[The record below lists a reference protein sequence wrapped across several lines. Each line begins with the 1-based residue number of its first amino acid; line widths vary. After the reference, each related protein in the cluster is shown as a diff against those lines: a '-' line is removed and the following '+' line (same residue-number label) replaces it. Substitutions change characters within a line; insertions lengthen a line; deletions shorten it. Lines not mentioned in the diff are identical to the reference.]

1 MMDNNKHNFSPHPS
15 PLIKFGQ
22 LNVNGLCSPVR
33 QQHLLNFFLHS
44 SFGALSINDTR
55 LSPSTT
61 KFIFK
66 NEHSQHHFKS
76 YWACSSSSSR
86 PHDGVGILLRNP
98 LHKHVQTIDP
108 WNGRLLKLD
117 LFFHQTKISIIS
129 IYYPPSGSVHQS
141 ICNDLIAKLLSWLD
155 YARANNYFVV
165 ILGDFNADVIAHSN
179 YSPNHFKLL
188 RLLSSRFFTD
198 HQAHSSTNG
207 PDPTF
212 FHDNGSSRLDYIWS
226 SPGFP
231 APGLFSQVVICPGLL
246 DRPFTDHKVLTT
258 VFDFSSCLA
267 ILAKSRYKQ
276 KKEMR
281 TVFSYAS
288 TSVEQWN
295 NFTTEVDDSLGVYLD
310 RQYHPNSDFSSLS
323 LDRMWHALKAAIIS
337 AAIETLPFQKFLDQ
351 FLYRLTTRRFNRPTQ
366 IAQMTAAL
374 PSYLETLASLLPDY
388 SVPTYSTTPAS
399 VFKSFLRSQ
408 KNLVS
413 AFLSTK
419 FAQHLTDSVEYY
431 TALHDEHFS
440 NSLGTF
446 IDSALSV
453 EKRSIVLDRVLV
465 VLDSTP
471 TLLTDPSDIK
481 QAAISH
487 FQSIVSPP
495 LVRYSSITSFPARW
509 QQAYTFLT
517 NVSASL
523 YDPVLAPISLQEWS
537 AVISSMPNN
546 KASGPSKISYEMIKH
561 LSGEALDFSLLL
573 ANTCLSRGDIPA
585 DWREAV
591 VYPIPKPHDF
601 DAQLKNTRPITL
613 LETVRK
619 CVVKVVTNRL
629 SNILADSKVLQGG
642 NFAGLPGSS
651 TDVPIK
657 MLDAIIHQHKHDST
671 DNQEL
676 WIVSQ
681 DISKAFDSM
690 DLNMLKLALD
700 RLHIPALLVR
710 FILNLFTRRN
720 NKIITCHGDTAAYRV
735 RVGIDQGEII
745 SPLLWVIYL
754 DPLLTV
760 LNQEARDPFI
770 LKSSALL
777 NYSPLEFEQH
787 SLPISHL
794 TFMDDSTLIASSK
807 FGIEDRLSITAEFYT
822 LNNVQAN
829 SAKYVLLSSSSP
841 SSKIIFDLTPS
852 FLVSDLS
859 LSLSSLSLHAS
870 FRFLG
875 VWFSLSA
882 SSDFVLK
889 QARSMVKDM
898 AALLG
903 PKKLLAQHVAYLYNA
918 VLLPRLEFRLQTTLF
933 SESTIQSIVKPLFSV
948 LRRKAGLAMTTP
960 LPLLFLKLPFSI
972 QNAFYRFLS
981 SHIASWQKIFT
992 HPDFKDFALY
1002 AISYLQGY
1010 LGAESCPT
1018 TINLEPWSQIVS
1030 LRTHTLFNSLLFSSR
1045 LNITW
1050 SLSFRPPRHD
1060 LQPALPLRSIL
1071 PHSIFQSSWKLW
1083 KNLNIFVLAQLISPC
1098 GRYLMNWPD
1107 LRYLGIVGRKGR
1119 IPNWFTFINNNFL
1132 SSFSSTLLLSSYFIN
1147 SSFTLASPCLLDHT
1161 VKDYSFYPQWAINL
1175 DSATQTLSVGRVCIT
1190 YKKQNSAIMSHW
1202 LPVFTSAD
1210 ERSYD
1215 PCPGC
1220 ALNIP
1225 ALSKKSAIK
1234 QRCNSEKCFFN
1245 VTLSDTVGYPTRNAK
1260 VFAAYLPITLSTSWS
1275 YATSLAL
1282 VHFSNASPALSP
1294 LFKDRIDR
1302 IEDTILPLSVQSLY
1316 TDGSFHPANDSSPS
1330 FMTSAWIALDDV
1342 GLVLESS
1349 SMHLPSYFPSALR
1362 SEISAVLLG
1371 LNALSRDSSI
1381 SIHTD
1386 CSQLISLWTR
1396 FVDAP
1401 FSPKLLREPNHLLWL
1416 SIRQLIMD
1424 RNLNVELIKV
1434 PAHGDDIYNIQA
1446 DSLAKDAHSSLQP
1459 TTLLSTFC
1467 YAPCLLTFNSLPIDV
1482 NIRHFLR
1489 SIADAR
1495 ALLSFCSL
1503 ARFTALGSPS
1513 LFDWAGIYFC
1523 LSQIK
1528 GFASHRNGRP
1538 EFWIFRI
1545 KLLLDMLPTLTT
1557 LQQRKPYLYSPDWL
1571 CPQCNSAPEDLN
1583 HLWTCPYILP
1593 DLNPCLTHRSEV
1605 IKFRDSC
1612 LSSFLSLKSLDISF
1626 HTEFFALDCW
1636 NYEAPSSSC
1645 LWLTRGLLPAHLTA
1659 FLNQHFPLS
1668 VIYKIISP
1676 LLNDFQVELY
1686 GEIWLCRN
1694 VLFHAWEESQGIS
1707 AASKLRG
1714 PSINSSPI
1722 VSSPHTNN
1730 SSLATVSQD
1739 SWISWISSSIIRGGS
1754 WISHLDFLRRLT
1766 VQPLRISFW

>member
-1 MMDNNKHNFSPHPS
+1 MTDNNKHNFSPYPS

-44 SFGALSINDTR
+44 SFGVLSINDTR
-55 LSPSTT
+55 LSPSNA

-66 NEHSQHHFKS
+66 NEHSLHHFKS

-98 LHKHVQTIDP
+98 LHKHVQTVDP
-108 WNGRLLKLD
+108 WN
-117 LFFHQTKISIIS
+117 
-129 IYYPPSGSVHQS
+129 
-141 ICNDLIAKLLSWLD
+141 
-155 YARANNYFVV
+155 V

-188 RLLSSRFFTD
+188 RLLSSRVFTD

-231 APGLFSQVVICPGLL
+231 APGLFSQVVTCPGLF

-267 ILAKSRYKQ
+267 ILAKSRLKQ
-276 KKEMR
+276 KKELR
-281 TVFSYAS
+281 TIFSYAS

-310 RQYHPNSDFSSLS
+310 RQYHPNFDFSSLS

-337 AAIETLPFQKFLDQ
+337 AAIETLPFQKFLDR
-351 FLYRLTTRRFNRPTQ
+351 FLYRLTTRRSNRPTQ

-374 PSYLETLASLLPDY
+374 PSHLENLASLLPDY

-431 TALHDEHFS
+431 TALRDEHFS

-481 QAAISH
+481 QTAITH

-495 LVRYSSITSFPARW
+495 LTHYSSIISFPARW
-509 QQAYTFLT
+509 QQAYTPLA

-537 AVISSMPNN
+537 TVISSMPNN

-573 ANTCLSRGDIPA
+573 ANNCLSCGDIPA

-591 VYPIPKPHDF
+591 VYPIPKPHKF

-619 CVVKVVTNRL
+619 CVVKVITNRL
-629 SNILADSKVLQGG
+629 FNILADNKVLQGG
-642 NFAGLPGSS
+642 NFAGLPGGS

-671 DNQEL
+671 DDQEL

-794 TFMDDSTLIASSK
+794 TFIDDSTLIASSK
-807 FGIEDRLSITAEFYT
+807 SGIEDRLSITAEFYT

-933 SESTIQSIVKPLFSV
+933 SECTIQSIVKPLFSV
-948 LRRKAGLAMTTP
+948 LRRKAGLATTTP
-960 LPLLFLKLPFSI
+960 LPLLFLKLLFSI

-1045 LNITW
+1045 LNIMW

-1083 KNLNIFVLAQLISPC
+1083 KNLNIFVLAQLVSPC

-1132 SSFSSTLLLSSYFIN
+1132 SSSSSTLLLSSYFIN

-1161 VKDYSFYPQWAINL
+1161 VKDYSFYPQWAINFV
-1175 DSATQTLSVGRVCIT
+1175 SATQTLSVGRVCIT

-1202 LPVFTSAD
+1202 LPVSTSAD

-1225 ALSKKSAIK
+1225 ALSMKSAIR

-1260 VFAAYLPITLSTSWS
+1260 VFAAYLPIALSTSWS

-1282 VHFSNASPALSP
+1282 VHFSNASPAPSP

-1330 FMTSAWIALDDV
+1330 SMTSAWIALDDV

-1371 LNALSRDSSI
+1371 LNALFRDSSI

-1401 FSPKLLREPNHLLWL
+1401 FSPKLLREPNHLL
-1416 SIRQLIMD
+1416 
-1424 RNLNVELIKV
+1424 
-1434 PAHGDDIYNIQA
+1434 
-1446 DSLAKDAHSSLQP
+1446 
-1459 TTLLSTFC
+1459 
-1467 YAPCLLTFNSLPIDV
+1467 
-1482 NIRHFLR
+1482 
-1489 SIADAR
+1489 
-1495 ALLSFCSL
+1495 
-1503 ARFTALGSPS
+1503 
-1513 LFDWAGIYFC
+1513 
-1523 LSQIK
+1523 
-1528 GFASHRNGRP
+1528 
-1538 EFWIFRI
+1538 
-1545 KLLLDMLPTLTT
+1545 
-1557 LQQRKPYLYSPDWL
+1557 
-1571 CPQCNSAPEDLN
+1571 
-1583 HLWTCPYILP
+1583 
-1593 DLNPCLTHRSEV
+1593 
-1605 IKFRDSC
+1605 
-1612 LSSFLSLKSLDISF
+1612 
-1626 HTEFFALDCW
+1626 
-1636 NYEAPSSSC
+1636 
-1645 LWLTRGLLPAHLTA
+1645 
-1659 FLNQHFPLS
+1659 
-1668 VIYKIISP
+1668 
-1676 LLNDFQVELY
+1676 
-1686 GEIWLCRN
+1686 
-1694 VLFHAWEESQGIS
+1694 
-1707 AASKLRG
+1707 
-1714 PSINSSPI
+1714 
-1722 VSSPHTNN
+1722 
-1730 SSLATVSQD
+1730 
-1739 SWISWISSSIIRGGS
+1739 
-1754 WISHLDFLRRLT
+1754 
-1766 VQPLRISFW
+1766 

>member
-55 LSPSTT
+55 LSPSNA

-76 YWACSSSSSR
+76 YWACSSSFR

-188 RLLSSRFFTD
+188 HLLSSRFFTD

-231 APGLFSQVVICPGLL
+231 APGLFSQVVTCPDLL
-246 DRPFTDHKVLTT
+246 DRPFTDHKVLST

-267 ILAKSRYKQ
+267 ILAKSRLKQ
-276 KKEMR
+276 KQELR
-281 TVFSYAS
+281 TIFSYAS

-310 RQYHPNSDFSSLS
+310 RQYHPNFDFSSLS

-337 AAIETLPFQKFLDQ
+337 AAIETLPFQKFLDR
-351 FLYRLTTRRFNRPTQ
+351 FLYRLTTRRSNWLTQ

-374 PSYLETLASLLPDY
+374 PSHLENLASLLPDY
-388 SVPTYSTTPAS
+388 SVPTYSTTPVS

-431 TALHDEHFS
+431 TALRDEHFS
-440 NSLGTF
+440 TSLGTF

-481 QAAISH
+481 HAAVSH

-495 LVRYSSITSFPARW
+495 LVHYSSITSFPARW
-509 QQAYTFLT
+509 QQAYTPLT

-537 AVISSMPNN
+537 TVISSMPNN

-585 DWREAV
+585 DWCEAV
-591 VYPIPKPHDF
+591 IYPIPKPHDF

-629 SNILADSKVLQGG
+629 SNILADNKILQGG
-642 NFAGLPGSS
+642 NFAGLPGGS

-671 DNQEL
+671 DDQEL

-807 FGIEDRLSITAEFYT
+807 SGIEDRLSITAEFYT

-870 FRFLG
+870 FCFLG

-903 PKKLLAQHVAYLYNA
+903 LKKLLAQHVAYLYNA

-948 LRRKAGLAMTTP
+948 LRRKAGLATTTP

-981 SHIASWQKIFT
+981 SHMASWQKIFT

-1050 SLSFRPPRHD
+1050 SLSFQPPRHD

-1083 KNLNIFVLAQLISPC
+1083 KNLNIFALAQLVSPC

-1132 SSFSSTLLLSSYFIN
+1132 SSSSSTLLLSSYFIN

-1161 VKDYSFYPQWAINL
+1161 VKDYSFYPQWAITL
-1175 DSATQTLSVGRVCIT
+1175 DSATQTLSVGRVYIT

-1202 LPVFTSAD
+1202 LPVSTSAD

-1225 ALSKKSAIK
+1225 ALSMKSAIR

-1260 VFAAYLPITLSTSWS
+1260 VFAVYLPITLSTSWS

-1330 FMTSAWIALDDV
+1330 SMTSAWIALDDV

-1362 SEISAVLLG
+1362 SKISAVLLG

-1386 CSQLISLWTR
+1386 
-1396 FVDAP
+1396 F
-1401 FSPKLLREPNHLLWL
+1401 
-1416 SIRQLIMD
+1416 
-1424 RNLNVELIKV
+1424 

-1446 DSLAKDAHSSLQP
+1446 DSLAKAAHSSLQP
-1459 TTLLSTFC
+1459 NIPLSTFC
-1467 YAPCLLTFNSLPIDV
+1467 HAPCLLTFNSLPIDV

-1503 ARFTALGSPS
+1503 ARFTALG
-1513 LFDWAGIYFC
+1513 FV
-1523 LSQIK
+1523 
-1528 GFASHRNGRP
+1528 SHKNGRP

-1612 LSSFLSLKSLDISF
+1612 LSSFLSLKSLDNSF
-1626 HTEFFALDCW
+1626 HTKFFALDCW

-1659 FLNQHFPLS
+1659 FLNQYFPLS

-1714 PSINSSPI
+1714 PSTNSLPNTTSPQQ
-1722 VSSPHTNN
+1722 HN
-1730 SSLATVSQD
+1730 SSLASVSQD

>member
-22 LNVNGLCSPVR
+22 LNVNGLCSPIR

-55 LSPSTT
+55 LSPSNA
-61 KFIFK
+61 KFIFN

-98 LHKHVQTIDP
+98 LYKHVQTIDP
-108 WNGRLLKLD
+108 WN
-117 LFFHQTKISIIS
+117 
-129 IYYPPSGSVHQS
+129 
-141 ICNDLIAKLLSWLD
+141 
-155 YARANNYFVV
+155 V
-165 ILGDFNADVIAHSN
+165 ILGDFNADLIPLQMVLIPLS
-179 YSPNHFKLL
+179 FMIMVLL
-188 RLLSSRFFTD
+188 NWIIF
-198 HQAHSSTNG
+198 
-207 PDPTF
+207 
-212 FHDNGSSRLDYIWS
+212 
-226 SPGFP
+226 
-231 APGLFSQVVICPGLL
+231 
-246 DRPFTDHKVLTT
+246 DHKVLST
-258 VFDFSSCLA
+258 VFDF
-267 ILAKSRYKQ
+267 I
-276 KKEMR
+276 
-281 TVFSYAS
+281 
-288 TSVEQWN
+288 EQWD

-310 RQYHPNSDFSSLS
+310 RQYRPNFDFSSLS

-337 AAIETLPFQKFLDQ
+337 AAIETLPFQKFLDR
-351 FLYRLTTRRFNRPTQ
+351 FLYRLTTRRSNRPSQ

-374 PSYLETLASLLPDY
+374 PSHLENLASLLPDY
-388 SVPTYSTTPAS
+388 S
-399 VFKSFLRSQ
+399 
-408 KNLVS
+408 NLVS

-431 TALHDEHFS
+431 TALRDEHFS

-495 LVRYSSITSFPARW
+495 LTRYSSIISFPARW
-509 QQAYTFLT
+509 QRAYTPLA

-537 AVISSMPNN
+537 TVISSMPNN

-591 VYPIPKPHDF
+591 VI
-601 DAQLKNTRPITL
+601 
-613 LETVRK
+613 
-619 CVVKVVTNRL
+619 TNRL
-629 SNILADSKVLQGG
+629 SNILADNKVLQGG
-642 NFAGLPGSS
+642 NFAGLPGGS

-671 DNQEL
+671 DDQEL

-700 RLHIPALLVR
+700 RLHISALLVR

-720 NKIITCHGDTAAYRV
+720 NKIITCYGDTAAYRV

-807 FGIEDRLSITAEFYT
+807 SGIEDRLSITAEFYT

-882 SSDFVLK
+882 SSDFILK

-903 PKKLLAQHVAYLYNA
+903 PKKLLAQHVAYLYNV

-948 LRRKAGLAMTTP
+948 LRRKAGLATTTP

-992 HPDFKDFALY
+992 HPDFTDFALY

-1071 PHSIFQSSWKLW
+1071 PHSIFQLSWRLW
-1083 KNLNIFVLAQLISPC
+1083 KNLNIFVLAQLVSPC

-1132 SSFSSTLLLSSYFIN
+1132 SSSSSTLLLSSYFIN

-1161 VKDYSFYPQWAINL
+1161 VKDYSFYPQWAITL

-1202 LPVFTSAD
+1202 LPVSTSAD

-1225 ALSKKSAIK
+1225 ALSMKSAIR

-1282 VHFSNASPALSP
+1282 VHFSIASPALPP
-1294 LFKDRIDR
+1294 LFKDSIDR
-1302 IEDTILPLSVQSLY
+1302 FEDTILPLSVQSLY

-1330 FMTSAWIALDDV
+1330 SMTSAWIALDDD
-1342 GLVLESS
+1342 GLVLES

-1371 LNALSRDSSI
+1371 LNALFRDSSI
-1381 SIHTD
+1381 SVHTD

-1446 DSLAKDAHSSLQP
+1446 DSLAKDAHSSSQP

-1612 LSSFLSLKSLDISF
+1612 LSSFLSLKSLDNSF

-1659 FLNQHFPLS
+1659 FLNHYFPLS

-1714 PSINSSPI
+1714 PSTNSFPNTTSPQQ
-1722 VSSPHTNN
+1722 HN
-1730 SSLATVSQD
+1730 SSLASVSQD

>member
-1 MMDNNKHNFSPHPS
+1 MMDNKKHNFSPHPS
-15 PLIKFGQ
+15 PFIKFGQ
-22 LNVNGLCSPVR
+22 INVNGLCSP
-33 QQHLLNFFLHS
+33 
-44 SFGALSINDTR
+44 
-55 LSPSTT
+55 
-61 KFIFK
+61 
-66 NEHSQHHFKS
+66 S
-76 YWACSSSSSR
+76 YWSCSSSSR

-108 WNGRLLKLD
+108 WKGRLLKLD

-155 YARANNYFVV
+155 YARTNNYSVI
-165 ILGDFNADVIAHSN
+165 ILGDFNIDEVAHSN
-179 YSPNHFKLL
+179 YSHNHFRLL
-188 RLLSSRFFTD
+188 RLLSSQFFTD
-198 HQAHSSTNG
+198 HQAHSSTDG

-231 APGLFSQVVICPGLL
+231 APGLFSQVVTCPNLL
-246 DRPFTDHKVLTT
+246 DRPFTDHKVLIT

-267 ILAKSRYKQ
+267 ILAKSRLKQ
-276 KKEMR
+276 KKELR
-281 TVFSYAS
+281 TIFSYAS

-310 RQYHPNSDFSSLS
+310 RQYYLNFDFSSLS
-323 LDRMWHALKAAIIS
+323 LDRMWHALKAAIIG
-337 AAIETLPFQKFLDQ
+337 AAIETLPFHKVSNTRRHSYSPELTKLIAINKFLDR
-351 FLYRLTTRRFNRPTQ
+351 FLYRLTTHHPNRPTQ
-366 IAQMTAAL
+366 LAQMTAAL
-374 PSYLETLASLLPDY
+374 PSHLDDLATLLSDY

-431 TALHDEHFS
+431 TALRDEHFS

-481 QAAISH
+481 QATISH

-495 LVRYSSITSFPARW
+495 LVHYSSITSFPARW
-509 QQAYTFLT
+509 QQAYTPLA
-517 NVSASL
+517 NVSTAS

-573 ANTCLSRGDIPA
+573 ANTCLSHGDIPA

-591 VYPIPKPHDF
+591 VYPISKPHEF

-613 LETVRK
+613 LETVQK
-619 CVVKVVTNRL
+619 CVIKVVTNRL
-629 SNILADSKVLQGG
+629 SNILADGKILQGG
-642 NFAGLPGSS
+642 NFAGLPGGS

-657 MLDAIIHQHKHDST
+657 MLDAIIHQQKHDST
-671 DNQEL
+671 NEQEL

-760 LNQEARDPFI
+760 LNQQARDPFI

-777 NYSPLEFEQH
+777 NYSPLEFEQC

-807 FGIEDRLSITAEFYT
+807 SGIEDRLSITAEFYT

-841 SSKIIFDLTPS
+841 SSKITFELSPS
-852 FLVSDLS
+852 FIVSNTF
-859 LSLSSLSLHAS
+859 LSLSSLPLNTS

-882 SSDFVLK
+882 SSNFVLK

-933 SESTIQSIVKPLFSV
+933 SESTIQSIVKPMFSV
-948 LRRKAGLAMTTP
+948 LRRKAGLAATTP

-1018 TINLEPWSQIVS
+1018 TINLEPWSQIIS

-1050 SLSFRPPRHD
+1050 SLSFRPPRRD

-1083 KNLNIFVLAQLISPC
+1083 KNLNIFVLAQLVSPC
-1098 GRYLMNWPD
+1098 ERYLMNWLD

-1132 SSFSSTLLLSSYFIN
+1132 SSSSSSLLLSLYFIN
-1147 SSFTLASPCLLDHT
+1147 SSFTLASICLLDHT
-1161 VKDYSFYPQWAINL
+1161 VKDYQFYPQWAINL

-1202 LPVFTSAD
+1202 LPVSTSAD
-1210 ERSYD
+1210 ERSYN
-1215 PCPGC
+1215 PCSGC
-1220 ALNIP
+1220 AFNIP

-1234 QRCNSEKCFFN
+1234 QRF
-1245 VTLSDTVGYPTRNAK
+1245 
-1260 VFAAYLPITLSTSWS
+1260 FAAYLPITLSTSWS

-1282 VHFSNASPALSP
+1282 VHFSNASSTLSP
-1294 LFKDRIDR
+1294 SFKDRID
-1302 IEDTILPLSVQSLY
+1302 DNILPLSVQNLY
-1316 TDGSFHPANDSSPS
+1316 TDSSFHLTNASSPS
-1330 FMTSAWIALDDV
+1330 SMTSAWIALDDD

-1371 LNALSRDSSI
+1371 LSALSHDSSI

-1396 FVDAP
+1396 FVAAP

-1424 RNLNVELIKV
+1424 RNLNVDLIKV

-1459 TTLLSTFC
+1459 AALPSVFC

-1538 EFWIFRI
+1538 EFWIFCI

-1593 DLNPCLTHRSEV
+1593 ELNPCLTHRSEV

-1626 HTEFFALDCW
+1626 QTEFFALDCW

-1668 VIYKIISP
+1668 VIYKTISP
-1676 LLNDFQVELY
+1676 LLNDFQIELY

-1714 PSINSSPI
+1714 PSTISSFI
-1722 VSSPHTNN
+1722 ATSLQKHN

-1766 VQPLRISFW
+1766 VQPLRVSFW

>member
-1 MMDNNKHNFSPHPS
+1 MMDNKKHNFSPHPS

-55 LSPSTT
+55 LSPSNA

-76 YWACSSSSSR
+76 YWACSSFSR

-108 WNGRLLKLD
+108 WKGRLLKLD

-129 IYYPPSGSVHQS
+129 IYYPPSGSIHQS

-155 YARANNYFVV
+155 YARDNNYFVI
-165 ILGDFNADVIAHSN
+165 ILGDFNIDEVAHSH
-179 YSPNHFKLL
+179 YSSSHFKLL

-212 FHDNGSSRLDYIWS
+212 FHDNGSSRLIIS
-226 SPGFP
+226 
-231 APGLFSQVVICPGLL
+231 
-246 DRPFTDHKVLTT
+246 VLTT
-258 VFDFSSCLA
+258 VFDF
-267 ILAKSRYKQ
+267 I
-276 KKEMR
+276 
-281 TVFSYAS
+281 
-288 TSVEQWN
+288 EQWN

-310 RQYHPNSDFSSLS
+310 RQYHPNFDFSSLS
-323 LDRMWHALKAAIIS
+323 LDRMWHALKAAIIG
-337 AAIETLPFQKFLDQ
+337 AAIETLPFQKIDFYIAL
-351 FLYRLTTRRFNRPTQ
+351 LLVVLIGPTQ

-374 PSYLETLASLLPDY
+374 PSHLDNLASLFPDY
-388 SVPTYSTTPAS
+388 SVPTYSTTPTS

-431 TALHDEHFS
+431 TALRDEHFS

-465 VLDSTP
+465 VLDLTP

-495 LVRYSSITSFPARW
+495 LVRYSSINSFPARW
-509 QQAYTFLT
+509 QQAYTPLA

-613 LETVRK
+613 LETIRK
-619 CVVKVVTNRL
+619 CVVKVITNRL
-629 SNILADSKVLQGG
+629 SNILADGKILQGG
-642 NFAGLPGSS
+642 NFAGLPGGS

-657 MLDAIIHQHKHDST
+657 MLDAIIHQQKHDST
-671 DNQEL
+671 DDQEL

-720 NKIITCHGDTAAYRV
+720 NKVITCHGDTAAYRV

-794 TFMDDSTLIASSK
+794 TFMDDSTLISSSK
-807 FGIEDRLSITAEFYT
+807 SGIEDRLSITAEFYT

-841 SSKIIFDLTPS
+841 SSKITFELSPS
-852 FLVSDLS
+852 LLISDIS
-859 LSLSSLSLHAS
+859 LSLSSLPLKTS

-898 AALLG
+898 AALLS

-933 SESTIQSIVKPLFSV
+933 SESTIQSIVKPMFSV
-948 LRRKAGLAMTTP
+948 LRRKAGLAATTP
-960 LPLLFLKLPFSI
+960 LALLFLKLPFSL

-1002 AISYLQGY
+1002 AICYLQGY

-1050 SLSFRPPRHD
+1050 SFSFRPPRRD
-1060 LQPALPLRSIL
+1060 LQLALPLRSIL
-1071 PHSIFQSSWKLW
+1071 LHSIFQTSWKLW
-1083 KNLNIFVLAQLISPC
+1083 KNLNIFVLAQLVSPC

-1119 IPNWFTFINNNFL
+1119 IPNWFTFININFL
-1132 SSFSSTLLLSSYFIN
+1132 SSSSSTLLLSSYFIN

-1161 VKDYSFYPQWAINL
+1161 VKDYSFYPQWAVNV

-1202 LPVFTSAD
+1202 LPVSSSAD
-1210 ERSYD
+1210 ERSYN

-1220 ALNIP
+1220 AVNIP

-1245 VTLSDTVGYPTRNAK
+1245 VTLSETVGYPTRNAK

-1330 FMTSAWIALDDV
+1330 SMTSAWIALDDD

-1503 ARFTALGSPS
+1503 ARFTALGAPS

-1571 CPQCNSAPEDLN
+1571 CPQCNSAPEGLN

-1593 DLNPCLTHRSEV
+1593 EINPCLTHRSEV

-1612 LSSFLSLKSLDISF
+1612 LSSFLSLKSLDNSF
-1626 HTEFFALDCW
+1626 HTGFFALDCW
-1636 NYEAPSSSC
+1636 NYEAPSPSC

-1659 FLNQHFPLS
+1659 FLNQYFPLS

-1714 PSINSSPI
+1714 PSTNSFPNTT
-1722 VSSPHTNN
+1722 PQQHN